1 MAHRAATRIVAAG
14 ATTAFA
20 LGTLALLS
28 TGTANA
34 DERRIDWWD
43 GYTHFY
49 RTVSNET
56 PAAGETITITTRFER
71 SSEEKIN
78 WVKDHHPNCLTYVP
92 GSATIFSS
100 LTGERRVEPSLE
112 IKPDF
117 VAGDFTAGIFA
128 NNPIKFSGDD
138 GANPAIFTVKY
149 KVGENCARGTS
160 LQTGMSYNGDR
171 GSGSYTTQGP
181 SLTAT
186 KGGSSTALNPI
197 TGATVGRSTTLIA
210 KVTPAAAGGT
220 VTFKEDNRVISTIY
234 VTADGTATAQWA
246 PATAGQR
253 TITADFSGRGDLVG
267 SRATATVTVAPAGGG
282 NNTASTTTLNPVTGA
297 IAAKETTLKAKVT
310 PAAAG
315 GTIEFKDGDTVLGTA
330 QVGADGT
337 ATQLWTPTTDGKH
350 TITATFSGRDNVTGS
365 TTTQQVTV
373 SKAGTNPGPAGSLG
387 SLSGFGS

>member
-1 MAHRAATRIVAAG
+1 MAHRAVTRIVAAG

-20 LGTLALLS
+20 LGTLALLG

-71 SSEEKIN
+71 GSEERIY
-78 WVKDHHPNCLTYVP
+78 WAKDHHNNCLTYVP
-92 GSATIFSS
+92 GSAKIDSTA
-100 LTGERRVEPSLE
+100 TGERGVEPYLE

-128 NNPIKFSGDD
+128 SNPIKFWGDN
-138 GANPAIFTVKY
+138 GANPVIFTVKY
-149 KVGENCARGTS
+149 KVGENCARGTA
-160 LQTGMSYNGDR
+160 LQSGMSYNGDR
-171 GSGSYTTQGP
+171 GSGTYTTQGP
-181 SLTAT
+181 SITVT
-186 KGGSSTALNPI
+186 KGGSSTALSPI

-220 VTFKEDNRVISTIY
+220 VTFKEDNRVISTVY

-246 PATAGQR
+246 PAIAGQR

-282 NNTASTTTLNPVTGA
+282 STASTTTLNPVTGA

-315 GTIEFKDGDTVLGTA
+315 GTIEFRDGTTVLGTA

-337 ATQLWTPTTDGKH
+337 ATQLWTPTTDGNH

-373 SKAGTNPGPAGSLG
+373 AKAGTNPGPAGSLD